1 MMHHRFVDLDGG
13 MGQMKTRTLQDHA
26 ASRVRLVP
34 APHDMYNLCSV
45 RIALRILEQL
55 NQVPC

>member
-26 ASRVRLVP
+26 ASPQLPRLVLDKWVQV
-34 APHDMYNLCSV
+34 H
-45 RIALRILEQL
+45 IAGTFLGTALQL
-55 NQVPC
+55 AA